1 MKKYTSFQAGPT
13 FSYILF
19 CAYFSLLFLE
29 NALISIILTVFTLN
43 VIYAINFL
51 HFFMISSVLGNFIA
65 KRGVLSPVKTF
76 NRTTV
81 ERKCAHG
88 LKVNV

>member
-1 MKKYTSFQAGPT
+1 MKYNVRNRNNAGIGVKAVKRYTSFQAGPT

-51 HFFMISSVLGNFIA
+51 HFL
-65 KRGVLSPVKTF
+65 
-76 NRTTV
+76 
-81 ERKCAHG
+81 
-88 LKVNV
+88 